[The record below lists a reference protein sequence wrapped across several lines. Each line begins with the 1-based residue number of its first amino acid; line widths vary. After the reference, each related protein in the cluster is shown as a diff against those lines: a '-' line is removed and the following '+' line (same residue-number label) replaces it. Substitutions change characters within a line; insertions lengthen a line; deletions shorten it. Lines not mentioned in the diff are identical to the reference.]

1 MAWSLLAAGLCALI
15 NKTETTHLALVAMF
29 IYIFAMFYSPGE
41 GPVPFA
47 YSAEVFPLSHR
58 EVGMG
63 WAVATCLFW
72 ASVLT
77 MFLPL
82 MLDAMGTT
90 GVFGFYAGT
99 NIIALVMIFLW
110 VPETKQR
117 TLEELDYIFA
127 VPTRTHMRYQLT
139 KALPWWFNHWVLQR
153 KDAVLEPLYH
163 FDYSTDQSRIDAMLA
178 ADQKRADRKA
188 GNGSGSD
195 IQIENNHD
203 DTTSSTIQE
212 KTA

>member
-1 MAWSLLAAGLCALI
+1 MAWSLLVAGLCTLI
-15 NKTETTHLALVAMF
+15 PVENKAHLGLVALF
-29 IYIFAMFYSPGE
+29 VYIFTIFYSPGE
-41 GPVPFA
+41 GPVPFT

-72 ASVLT
+72 ATVLT

-82 MLDAMGTT
+82 MLEAMGTL
-90 GVFGFYAGT
+90 GVFCFYAGT
-99 NIIALVMIFLW
+99 NMVAFVMIFLW

-139 KALPWWFNHWVLQR
+139 EALPWWFNRWVLR
-153 KDAVLEPLYH
+153 KKGAVLRPLYQ
-163 FDYSTDQSRIDAMLA
+163 FDTSTDQDRIEQLYA
-178 ADQKRADRKA
+178 ADKARADKKA
-188 GNGSGSD
+188 QGGND
-195 IQIENNHD
+195 IQMENAH
-203 DTTSSTIQE
+203 SSSDEITHE
-212 KTA
+212 KPL